1 MMRIFYVGCFLILL
15 TGTFFSAAAQD
26 TLRKSNPADTSYFD
40 LKHADR
46 LRFKKIDSLTEV
58 TQAVGNVFIQQDN
71 TKFYCDSAIINKTAN
86 TVEAFGKVHINDNDS
101 IHTWSDYLI
110 YHLDTKIA
118 VLKKNIRMT
127 DGKGTLTTDDLQYD
141 TRMKMGTYSNGGK
154 VVNGKTVVTSKEA
167 TYYADLKDIYFKRD
181 VKLRDP
187 QYKLDSDSL
196 LYNTESQMATFITKT
211 LIIDSSGGTV
221 VTSEGFYDMKNK
233 KASFGSHSVVKDGK
247 GVTVTGEQIYT
258 DQATGITIVTGN
270 GVFKDSVQNVSILAN
285 NMVSDSKAGTFR
297 ATQHPLMII
306 KQDNDSIYVTADTLF
321 SARIRDLKDSNYR
334 VLPKDTIRDVKIID
348 TKDTS
353 DIRYFQCYR
362 HVRIFS
368 DSLQAVCDSLFYS
381 ASDSVFRL
389 FTNPIVWAS
398 KSQVTGDTIYLYTKN
413 KKADRMY
420 VFYEGLAINKARE
433 EMYNQISGRTING
446 YFKDGAID
454 YMRAKGSAQSI
465 YYAMDEFEKVVGV
478 NNATAD
484 IIDMR
489 FDNKELHKVIFR
501 SDVSGTMFP
510 LNQLPEDK
518 KLLRNFQWFE
528 NKRPKTK
535 YELFEDPP
543 VEIKKDRG

>member
-1 MMRIFYVGCFLILL
+1 LL
-15 TGTFFSAAAQD
+15 TGTFFSATAQD

-58 TQAVGNVFIQQDN
+58 TQAAGNVFIQQDN
-71 TKFYCDSAIINKTAN
+71 TKFYCDSAIINRTAN

-141 TRMKMGTYSNGGK
+141 TRMKMGTYTNGGK

-167 TYYADLKDIYFKRD
+167 TYFADLKDIYFKRD

-211 LIIDSSGGTV
+211 LIVDSSGGTV
-221 VTSEGFYDMKNK
+221 VTSEGFYDMKSK
-233 KASFGSHSVVKDGK
+233 KASFGSHSVVRDGK
-247 GVTVTGEQIYT
+247 GVTVTGENIYT

-270 GVFKDSVQNVSILAN
+270 GVFKDSVQNISIVAN
-285 NMVSDSKAGTFR
+285 RMISDSKAGTFF

-334 VLPKDTIRDVKIID
+334 MLPRDTIRDVKIID

-353 DIRYFQCYR
+353 DIRYFQCYH

-528 NKRPKTK
+528 DKRPKTK
-535 YELFEDPP
+535 YELFEDIPAGSR
-543 VEIKKDRG
+543 IKKD